1 MSVLARR
8 YVTPTNVRVGTLGE
22 DVPALAMRVYE
33 TLLEGPRLVW
43 ADEKARVYS
52 SEPDAYLRVPTTSIA
67 GTYVIGQPITE
78 IQDDIQALHMERTKD
93 ILG

>member
-1 MSVLARR
+1 MTVLARR

-22 DVPALAMRVYE
+22 EVAAVAMRVYE

-43 ADEKARVYS
+43 ADEKARLFS
-52 SEPDAYLRVPTTSIA
+52 SEPDAYLRIPATSIA
-67 GTYVIGQPITE
+67 GTYVIGQPITQ
-78 IQDDIQALHMERTKD
+78 IQDDLQALCTERNRD